1 MYTQCPYC
9 QTCFRVADAHLKAAK
24 GKVRCGSCKEIFDAT
39 EHLYEGVP
47 GSDNKI
53 PIKPPAAKPQTPTT
67 TKPATTAPE
76 PTPRYNEISPGG
88 PEIPEH
94 EHEHIDLTAPP
105 DRSDAPDQSQF
116 MESIMG
122 EYSRYN
128 NLDEMGSIK
137 IPGGEDFTDS
147 IIKKLDDT
155 EENLSID
162 DTTSMEEEE
171 IAITNP
177 YADTDS
183 QEEPATTQ
191 ERDGINALYT
201 AADDQM
207 FEEDASEQLDKDIE
221 ALLGDDF
228 TFDDDEM
235 PAKAGTG
242 NDAGVKDRTSD
253 ESAGFSGMDSIRF
266 NVDADIPLKA
276 GDEPKL
282 VPNENDVE
290 PLDVVSSE
298 DIWAKKQGASKENK
312 TLSSNTADTHREKAD
327 IEFGDSFLDLESSS
341 FKSEGELEFEEEIE
355 HEPEPVNVSEPEI
368 DIEPEPEVET
378 ATKAPSVEDDL
389 PSFEHDI
396 PRALRS
402 SFENYESP
410 MRPIGL
416 TIAMLVGIIV
426 LVIALF
432 TQVILFRSYQL
443 ANQVPALEPMLTALC
458 GALPCRYSGS
468 IDLSKIEVLNR
479 DMRSHPTQKN
489 ALLVSA
495 AIVNKAKFD
504 QPYPIIAIKLFDL
517 SGDTVA
523 TRYFKPSE
531 YLENLYS
538 KFLLMESGTPVHIT
552 LAILD
557 PGDDA
562 VNFEISFK

>member
-47 GSDNKI
+47 SSDNKI
-53 PIKPPAAKPQTPTT
+53 PVKPPATKPQTPATP
-67 TKPATTAPE
+67 KPAATSPE
-76 PTPRYNEISPGG
+76 PTPRYNQVSPGG
-88 PEIPEH
+88 PEIPEE
-94 EHEHIDLTAPP
+94 EHEHIDLSTPP
-105 DRSDAPDQSQF
+105 ERSSAPDQSQF
-116 MESIMG
+116 MESIVG

-137 IPGGEDFTDS
+137 IPGAEDLTDS
-147 IIKKLDDT
+147 IIKQIGEP
-155 EENLSID
+155 EENISI
-162 DTTSMEEEE
+162 EEDNPEAKEE
-171 IAITNP
+171 IAITNL
-177 YADTDS
+177 YEDTDS
-183 QEEPATTQ
+183 LEEPATTQ
-191 ERDGINALYT
+191 ERDGINALYS
-201 AADDQM
+201 AADNQM
-207 FEEDASEQLDKDIE
+207 FEDESSEQLNKDIE

-228 TFDDDEM
+228 DFDDET
-235 PAKAGTG
+235 PAQPKASAAKGEIEQST
-242 NDAGVKDRTSD
+242 KKT
-253 ESAGFSGMDSIRF
+253 AGFSGMDSVRF
-266 NVDADIPLKA
+266 NIDADIPLNT

-282 VPNENDVE
+282 VPSEKDIE
-290 PLDVVSSE
+290 PLDKVSSE
-298 DIWAKKQGASKENK
+298 DIWSNKQSAVPEKQKPASKIEAGNK
-312 TLSSNTADTHREKAD
+312 DKND

-341 FKSEGELEFEEEIE
+341 FKSEGELEFEEEIALP
-355 HEPEPVNVSEPEI
+355 EPEFETEAEI
-368 DIEPEPEVET
+368 DQEPEPEVVTSTE
-378 ATKAPSVEDDL
+378 PQSIEDDL

-410 MRPIGL
+410 VRPIGL
-416 TIAMLVGIIV
+416 TIAMVTGIII
-426 LVIALF
+426 LVITFF
-432 TQVILFRSYQL
+432 TQVVLFRSYQL

-458 GALPCRYSGS
+458 NALPCRYSGS
-468 IDLSKIEVLNR
+468 IDLNKIEVLNR

>member
-53 PIKPPAAKPQTPTT
+53 PVKPAAKKPQPASTPKPTSTAPAPTT
-67 TKPATTAPE
+67 TSDKNSPAG
-76 PTPRYNEISPGG
+76 I
-88 PEIPEH
+88 EIPED

-105 DRSDAPDQSQF
+105 DRSNAPDQTPF
-116 MESIMG
+116 MESIVG

-147 IIKKLDDT
+147 IIRQLEDT
-155 EENLSID
+155 QENNSIDNTTSEEN
-162 DTTSMEEEE
+162 EE

-177 YADTDS
+177 YADIDS
-183 QEEPATTQ
+183 QENPATTE
-191 ERDGINALYT
+191 ERDGIDALYS
-201 AADDQM
+201 AADNQM
-207 FEEDASEQLDKDIE
+207 FEAEASEKLDKDLE
-221 ALLGDDF
+221 ALLGEDF
-228 TFDDDEM
+228 SFDDEISSQPDT
-235 PAKAGTG
+235 AASDTNQKSRKAG
-242 NDAGVKDRTSD
+242 
-253 ESAGFSGMDSIRF
+253 GFSGMDSLRF
-266 NVDADIPLKA
+266 NVDADIPLET
-276 GDEPKL
+276 GSEPSL
-282 VPNENDVE
+282 VPDEKDIE
-290 PLDVVSSE
+290 PLDVVSSD
-298 DIWAKKQGASKENK
+298 DIWVKKRDVEENTSSPDRDKEAKNRKKKDISEN
-312 TLSSNTADTHREKAD
+312 
-327 IEFGDSFLDLESSS
+327 EFGDSFLDLETGD
-341 FKSEGELEFEEEIE
+341 FKSDEQLEFEEEISPK
-355 HEPEPVNVSEPEI
+355 HVIAVEPEI
-368 DIEPEPEVET
+368 EIESEATIEPS
-378 ATKAPSVEDDL
+378 TKAPSIEDEL

-402 SFENYESP
+402 SFENIEAAE
-410 MRPIGL
+410 RPVGL
-416 TIAMLVGIIV
+416 TIAMVMGIIV
-426 LVIALF
+426 LVITLL
-432 TQVILFRSYQL
+432 TQLVIFRSYQM
-443 ANQVPALEPMLTALC
+443 ANQVPALAPMLTTLC
-458 GALPCRYSGS
+458 GVLPCRYSGS

-495 AIVNKAKFD
+495 AIVNNAKFD

-562 VNFEISFK
+562 VNFEIGFK